1 MKTYA
6 MMIGNRKELVKRI
19 EALTGGKSR
28 YTFMPRCAYEIGAF
42 AVEKDGTLT
51 VQDDAD
57 QSVIDTL
64 KAEGMIGEEIT
75 AESIETAEPEQTDET
90 EETEEPEQPALPT
103 STDEW
108 DDDEDDSD
116 WDDGEEETSEDET
129 EETAEPEET
138 EDSPEDTEEDD
149 EPEPAAEPESTPPAT
164 EDAWDDEPEDE
175 LTDEPETTELSEPLT
190 AEISFPLSQHTV
202 QSLTN
207 LICMIHS
214 CGALLSKATGGE
226 FYADKSLA
234 DAILDDK
241 TFRSIHEL
249 IAYIREWEETN
260 PELKG
265 IRFADDKLIFDGFG
279 QAQDAETVQT
289 YTKLAAAMN
298 KMAITQKR
306 VQAKDV
312 DDSNEKYALRIWL
325 IRLGL
330 NGADFKADR
339 KRLMA
344 PLSGHTAFRNDAERE
359 RWEAKQKAK
368 REAAKAEQ
376 NEEEENDA
384 VSE

>member
-1 MKTYA
+1 MEIRYNIEKSQRKA
-6 MMIGNRKELVKRI
+6 LAQKIAEIIGAEVEYLGVP
-19 EALTGGKSR
+19 S
-28 YTFMPRCAYEIGAF
+28 CAYQIDIFTLGKDAVLSFTDRSDSEI
-42 AVEKDGTLT
+42 VERVLGGLAEAGYTSETVTPPEGT
-51 VQDDAD
+51 
-57 QSVIDTL
+57 
-64 KAEGMIGEEIT
+64 
-75 AESIETAEPEQTDET
+75 ETATDT
-90 EETEEPEQPALPT
+90 EEDYVEIDVTII
-103 STDEW
+103 
-108 DDDEDDSD
+108 SD
-116 WDDGEEETSEDET
+116 T
-129 EETAEPEET
+129 EETAPANEPEIT
-138 EDSPEDTEEDD
+138 EFP
-149 EPEPAAEPESTPPAT
+149 
-164 EDAWDDEPEDE
+164 
-175 LTDEPETTELSEPLT
+175 EPLT

-207 LICMIHS
+207 LICMIHAR
-214 CGALLSKATGGE
+214 GALLSKATGGD
-226 FYADKSLA
+226 FFADKSLA
-234 DAILDDK
+234 DTILDDK
-241 TFRSIHEL
+241 TFRSIYEL
-249 IAYIREWEETN
+249 IAYIREWEENN

-265 IRFADDKLIFDGFG
+265 IRFGDDKVNFDGFG

-368 REAAKAEQ
+368 RDAAKAEQ
-376 NEEEENDA
+376 TEEEKNDA

>member
-51 VQDDAD
+51 AQDDAD

-64 KAEGMIGEEIT
+64 TAEGMIGDEI
-75 AESIETAEPEQTDET
+75 IAEPEQADET
-90 EETEEPEQPALPT
+90 NEPAETEQPAPPA

-116 WDDGEEETSEDET
+116 EGGSDEDDDDENGSDENDRSDEDESED
-129 EETAEPEET
+129 TA
-138 EDSPEDTEEDD
+138 EDD
-149 EPEPAAEPESTPPAT
+149 ESEPAAEPEAAPPAA
-164 EDAWDDEPEDE
+164 EDTWDDEPA
-175 LTDEPETTELSEPLT
+175 DEPEETAAPPEPLT

-214 CGALLSKATGGE
+214 RGALLSKATGGQ
-226 FYADKSLA
+226 FFADKSLA

-241 TFRSIHEL
+241 TFRSIYEL

-265 IRFADDKLIFDGFG
+265 IRFSEDKVIFDGFG
-279 QAQDAETVQT
+279 AAADAETVQT
-289 YTKLAAAMN
+289 FTKLAAAMN

-344 PLSGHTAFRNDAERE
+344 PLSGHTAFRNDMERE
-359 RWEAKQKAK
+359 RWEARQKAK
-368 REAAKAEQ
+368 RDAAKAEQ
-376 NEEEENDA
+376 TEEEEDDA

>member
-1 MKTYA
+1 MEIKFNIEKSQRKA
-6 MMIGNRKELVKRI
+6 LAQKIGE
-19 EALTGGKSR
+19 LTGAEVKYLGVPGCR
-28 YTFMPRCAYEIGAF
+28 YQIDFFTLDKN
-42 AVEKDGTLT
+42 AVLSFSDR
-51 VQDDAD
+51 
-57 QSVIDTL
+57 IDTDIVKKVL
-64 KAEGMIGEEIT
+64 NGLAEAGY
-75 AESIETAEPEQTDET
+75 ESKTVAP
-90 EETEEPEQPALPT
+90 
-103 STDEW
+103 
-108 DDDEDDSD
+108 
-116 WDDGEEETSEDET
+116 
-129 EETAEPEET
+129 PEET
-138 EDSPEDTEEDD
+138 DASAESEPDIPD
-149 EPEPAAEPESTPPAT
+149 EPS
-164 EDAWDDEPEDE
+164 
-175 LTDEPETTELSEPLT
+175 SGFPLR
-190 AEISFPLSQHTV
+190 ASISFPIAEHTV

-214 CGALLSKATGGE
+214 RGALLSKATGGE
-226 FYADKSLA
+226 FFADKSLA

-249 IAYIREWEETN
+249 IAYIRVWEETN

-279 QAQDAETVQT
+279 AAQDAETVKT
-289 YTKLAAAMN
+289 FTKLAAAMN

-339 KRLMA
+339 KRLMT
-344 PLSGHTAFRNDAERE
+344 PLSGHTAFRNDAERV

-368 REAAKAEQ
+368 RDAARTELT
-376 NEEEENDA
+376 EEDENDA

>member
-1 MKTYA
+1 MEIKFNIEKSRRKA
-6 MMIGNRKELVKRI
+6 LAQKIGE
-19 EALTGGKSR
+19 LTGAEVKYLGVPGCR
-28 YTFMPRCAYEIGAF
+28 YQIDFFTLDKNAVLSFSDRIDTDI
-42 AVEKDGTLT
+42 VEKVLNGLAEAGYESKT
-51 VQDDAD
+51 VA
-57 QSVIDTL
+57 
-64 KAEGMIGEEIT
+64 
-75 AESIETAEPEQTDET
+75 P
-90 EETEEPEQPALPT
+90 
-103 STDEW
+103 
-108 DDDEDDSD
+108 
-116 WDDGEEETSEDET
+116 
-129 EETAEPEET
+129 PEET
-138 EDSPEDTEEDD
+138 DASAESEPDIPD
-149 EPEPAAEPESTPPAT
+149 EPS
-164 EDAWDDEPEDE
+164 
-175 LTDEPETTELSEPLT
+175 SGFPLR
-190 AEISFPLSQHTV
+190 ASISFPIAEHTV

-214 CGALLSKATGGE
+214 RGALLSKATGGE
-226 FYADKSLA
+226 FFADKSLT

-279 QAQDAETVQT
+279 AAQDAETVKT
-289 YTKLAAAMN
+289 FTKLAAAMN
-298 KMAITQKR
+298 KMAIMQKR

-330 NGADFKADR
+330 NGADCKVDR

-344 PLSGHTAFRNDAERE
+344 PLSGHTAFRNDAERV

-368 REAAKAEQ
+368 RDVAKEEQ
-376 NEEEENDA
+376 NEEEENNA

>member
-6 MMIGNRKELVKRI
+6 ITIGNRKELAKRI
-19 EALTGGKSR
+19 EALTGEKSR

-42 AVEKDGTLT
+42 TVEKNGTLT
-51 VQDDAD
+51 VQVDAD

-64 KAEGMIGEEIT
+64 MTEGMIG
-75 AESIETAEPEQTDET
+75 AENTVQNVPGRNA
-90 EETEEPEQPALPT
+90 AA

-108 DDDEDDSD
+108 DDDI
-116 WDDGEEETSEDET
+116 EDET
-129 EETAEPEET
+129 RADDIEETDIEP
-138 EDSPEDTEEDD
+138 DDKPAEDT
-149 EPEPAAEPESTPPAT
+149 AFT
-164 EDAWDDEPEDE
+164 
-175 LTDEPETTELSEPLT
+175 EPLT

-214 CGALLSKATGGE
+214 RGTLLSKATGGGFSVCKE
-226 FYADKSLA
+226 LLDS
-234 DAILDDK
+234 ILDDK
-241 TFRSIHEL
+241 TFRSIYEL
-249 IAYIREWEETN
+249 IAYIKEWNETN
-260 PELKG
+260 DSLTG
-265 IRFADDKLIFDGFG
+265 ICFGDDKLIFNGFG
-279 QAQDAETVQT
+279 QAADAETMQT
-289 YTKLAAAMN
+289 FTKLAAAMN

-306 VQAKDV
+306 VQAKNV

-359 RWEAKQKAK
+359 RWEAKQKEK
-368 REAAKAEQ
+368 RDALKSVKA
-376 NEEEENDA
+376 
-384 VSE
+384 

>member
-1 MKTYA
+1 MEIKFNIEKSQRKA
-6 MMIGNRKELVKRI
+6 LAQKIGE
-19 EALTGGKSR
+19 LTGAEVKYLGVPGCR
-28 YTFMPRCAYEIGAF
+28 YQIDFFTLDKNAVLSFSDRIDTDI
-42 AVEKDGTLT
+42 VEKVLNGLAEAGYESKT
-51 VQDDAD
+51 VA
-57 QSVIDTL
+57 
-64 KAEGMIGEEIT
+64 
-75 AESIETAEPEQTDET
+75 P
-90 EETEEPEQPALPT
+90 
-103 STDEW
+103 
-108 DDDEDDSD
+108 
-116 WDDGEEETSEDET
+116 
-129 EETAEPEET
+129 PEET
-138 EDSPEDTEEDD
+138 DASAESEPDIPD
-149 EPEPAAEPESTPPAT
+149 EPS
-164 EDAWDDEPEDE
+164 
-175 LTDEPETTELSEPLT
+175 SGFPLR
-190 AEISFPLSQHTV
+190 ASISFPIAEHTV

-214 CGALLSKATGGE
+214 RGALLSKATGGE
-226 FYADKSLA
+226 FFADKSLA

-344 PLSGHTAFRNDAERE
+344 PLSGHTAFRNDAERV

-368 REAAKAEQ
+368 RDAARTELT
-376 NEEEENDA
+376 EEDENDA

>member
-19 EALTGGKSR
+19 EALTDGKSR

-51 VQDDAD
+51 AQYDAD

-64 KAEGMIGEEIT
+64 KAEGMIGDEII
-75 AESIETAEPEQTDET
+75 AESIETAEPEQTDEV
-90 EETEEPEQPALPT
+90 EEPEQPALPA

-108 DDDEDDSD
+108 DDDEDDSAEEE
-116 WDDGEEETSEDET
+116 GTELEETSET
-129 EETAEPEET
+129 E
-138 EDSPEDTEEDD
+138 D
-149 EPEPAAEPESTPPAT
+149 EPEDIAEDDGEPESTPPAT
-164 EDAWDDEPEDE
+164 DDAWDDEPEDE
-175 LTDEPETTELSEPLT
+175 PADEPEETAALPEPLT

-214 CGALLSKATGGE
+214 RGALLSKATGGE

-234 DAILDDK
+234 DVILDDK
-241 TFRSIHEL
+241 TFRSVYEL
-249 IAYIREWEETN
+249 IAYIREWDETN

-265 IRFADDKLIFDGFG
+265 IRFADDKVIFDGFG
-279 QAQDAETVQT
+279 TATDAETVQT

-359 RWEAKQKAK
+359 RWEARQKAK
-368 REAAKAEQ
+368 RDAAKAEQ

>member
-1 MKTYA
+1 MEIKFNIEKSQRKA
-6 MMIGNRKELVKRI
+6 LAQKIGE
-19 EALTGGKSR
+19 LTGAEVKYLGVPGCR
-28 YTFMPRCAYEIGAF
+28 YQIDFFTLDKNAVLSFSDRIDTDI
-42 AVEKDGTLT
+42 VEKVLNGLAEAGYESKT
-51 VQDDAD
+51 VA
-57 QSVIDTL
+57 
-64 KAEGMIGEEIT
+64 
-75 AESIETAEPEQTDET
+75 P
-90 EETEEPEQPALPT
+90 
-103 STDEW
+103 
-108 DDDEDDSD
+108 
-116 WDDGEEETSEDET
+116 
-129 EETAEPEET
+129 PEET
-138 EDSPEDTEEDD
+138 DASAESEPDIPD
-149 EPEPAAEPESTPPAT
+149 EPS
-164 EDAWDDEPEDE
+164 
-175 LTDEPETTELSEPLT
+175 SGFPLR
-190 AEISFPLSQHTV
+190 ASISFPIAEHTV

-214 CGALLSKATGGE
+214 RGALLSKATGGE
-226 FYADKSLA
+226 FFADKSLA

-344 PLSGHTAFRNDAERE
+344 NLSGNSAFRNDEERE
-359 RWEAKQKAK
+359 RWEARQKAK
-368 REAAKAEQ
+368 RDAARTELT
-376 NEEEENDA
+376 EEDENDA

>member
-1 MKTYA
+1 MEIKFNIEKSQRKA
-6 MMIGNRKELVKRI
+6 LAQKIGE
-19 EALTGGKSR
+19 LTGAEVKYLGVPGCR
-28 YTFMPRCAYEIGAF
+28 YQIDFFTLDKNAVLSFSDRIDTDI
-42 AVEKDGTLT
+42 VEKVLNGLAEAGYESKT
-51 VQDDAD
+51 VA
-57 QSVIDTL
+57 
-64 KAEGMIGEEIT
+64 
-75 AESIETAEPEQTDET
+75 P
-90 EETEEPEQPALPT
+90 
-103 STDEW
+103 
-108 DDDEDDSD
+108 
-116 WDDGEEETSEDET
+116 
-129 EETAEPEET
+129 PEET
-138 EDSPEDTEEDD
+138 DASAESEPDIPD
-149 EPEPAAEPESTPPAT
+149 EPS
-164 EDAWDDEPEDE
+164 
-175 LTDEPETTELSEPLT
+175 SGFPLR
-190 AEISFPLSQHTV
+190 ASISFPIAEHTV

-214 CGALLSKATGGE
+214 RGALLSKATGGE
-226 FYADKSLA
+226 FFADKSLA
-234 DAILDDK
+234 DAILDGK

-339 KRLMA
+339 KRLMT

-359 RWEAKQKAK
+359 RWEARQKAK
-368 REAAKAEQ
+368 RDAARTELT
-376 NEEEENDA
+376 EEDENDA

>member
-1 MKTYA
+1 MEIKFNIEKSQRKA
-6 MMIGNRKELVKRI
+6 LAQKIGE
-19 EALTGGKSR
+19 LTGAEVKYLGVPGCR
-28 YTFMPRCAYEIGAF
+28 YQIDFFTLDKNAVLSFSDRIDTDI
-42 AVEKDGTLT
+42 VEKVLNGLAEAGYESKT
-51 VQDDAD
+51 VA
-57 QSVIDTL
+57 
-64 KAEGMIGEEIT
+64 
-75 AESIETAEPEQTDET
+75 P
-90 EETEEPEQPALPT
+90 
-103 STDEW
+103 
-108 DDDEDDSD
+108 
-116 WDDGEEETSEDET
+116 
-129 EETAEPEET
+129 PEET
-138 EDSPEDTEEDD
+138 DASAESEPDIPD
-149 EPEPAAEPESTPPAT
+149 EPS
-164 EDAWDDEPEDE
+164 
-175 LTDEPETTELSEPLT
+175 SGFPLR
-190 AEISFPLSQHTV
+190 ASISFPIAEHTV

-214 CGALLSKATGGE
+214 RGALLSKATGGQ
-226 FYADKSLA
+226 FFADKSLA

-249 IAYIREWEETN
+249 IAYIRVWEETN

-279 QAQDAETVQT
+279 AAQDAETVQT
-289 YTKLAAAMN
+289 FTKLATAMN
-298 KMAITQKR
+298 RMAITQKR

-344 PLSGHTAFRNDAERE
+344 NLSGNSAFRNDEERE

-376 NEEEENDA
+376 SNEVDDSDA